1 MLIFIACFPIVTLGI
16 FTLVYVYHYGI
27 KKQPP
32 SEKVIFLV
40 YPTIM
45 LIAFIIVF
53 LDIIHQGWDFQQ
65 LGLRYPALFFEPF
78 WTTIIAIIIGI
89 AIGKGL
95 FEQEKWNYR
104 VVSFLTTK
112 WYKNSWAWNQLL
124 QGQTSRFPGTIGLTS
139 KNKLP
144 PLLLFSFI
152 VATCEEFIWRGYLI
166 HQLDNIT
173 TNIIIA
179 IALSALMFGSN
190 HLYFGMVGFVNKT
203 LHGFIWGITLVL
215 TESLLISVVSHIT
228 FEYLVWDSLRKLDFS
243 PEHHKQA

>member
-1 MLIFIACFPIVTLGI
+1 MLIFIACFPLVTLGI

-27 KKQPP
+27 KKRAP

-45 LIAFIIVF
+45 LIAFIIVL

-65 LGLRYPALFFEPF
+65 LGLRYPTLFFEPF

-95 FEQEKWNYR
+95 FEQEKWSYR

-112 WYKNSWAWNQLL
+112 WYGNSWAWNQLL
-124 QGQTSRFPGTIGLTS
+124 QGQTSRFPSTI
-139 KNKLP
+139 
-144 PLLLFSFI
+144 
-152 VATCEEFIWRGYLI
+152 YLI
-166 HQLDNIT
+166 HRLDNMT
-173 TNIIIA
+173 TDIIIVVV
-179 IALSALMFGSN
+179 LSALMFGSN
-190 HLYFGMVGFVNKT
+190 HLYFGIVGFLNKT
-203 LHGFIWGITLVL
+203 LHGFIWGITVVL

-228 FEYLVWDSLRKLDFS
+228 FEYLVWEHLRQ
-243 PEHHKQA
+243 PGNYQEHHKPA